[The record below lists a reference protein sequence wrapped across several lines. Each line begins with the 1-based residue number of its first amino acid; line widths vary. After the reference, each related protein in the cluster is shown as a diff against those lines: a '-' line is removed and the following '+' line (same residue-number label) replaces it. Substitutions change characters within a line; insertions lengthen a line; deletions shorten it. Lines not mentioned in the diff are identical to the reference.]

1 MQGITCHQCSC
12 HIFITLDSHGP
23 IHITTN
29 TSPPPTTWVHVTHL
43 DLLGAFHFGFPR
55 PWLYSCIPTMSCH
68 GVQKTC
74 FPLNKLVQNP
84 MNVAT
89 WHLFLLFLQRRL
101 ILSP

>member
-1 MQGITCHQCSC
+1 MPSMFMSHFYHPRFPWTYPYNHQ
-12 HIFITLDSHGP
+12 HL
-23 IHITTN
+23 
-29 TSPPPTTWVHVTHL
+29 PPPTTWVHVTHL